1 VGKER
6 FAKLILAGARWNSQR
21 NPAGLADL
29 QFEFQVCRKIVILG
43 AGSDRMD
50 NAAVVDQLDLT
61 KVVSAKRLADD
72 PQFVEAARALG
83 CSDAAVLGRH
93 ILANI
98 LGPITVMTT
107 VALGWAML
115 IATSLNF
122 LGMGVQPPTPE
133 WGADLAL
140 GRDHMRTAW
149 WISAFPGFF
158 IMFTILAI
166 NLVGDGLR
174 DAIDPS
180 LEIR

>member
-1 VGKER
+1 
-6 FAKLILAGARWNSQR
+6 
-21 NPAGLADL
+21 
-29 QFEFQVCRKIVILG
+29 
-43 AGSDRMD
+43 
-50 NAAVVDQLDLT
+50 
-61 KVVSAKRLADD
+61 
-72 PQFVEAARALG
+72 
-83 CSDAAVLGRH
+83 
-93 ILANI
+93 
-98 LGPITVMTT
+98 
-107 VALGWAML
+107 
-115 IATSLNF
+115 
-122 LGMGVQPPTPE
+122 MGVQPPTPE

>member
-1 VGKER
+1 VQLAIGISLSPTFVRVVRGCVMAAKE
-6 FAKLILAGARWNSQR
+6 N
-21 NPAGLADL
+21 
-29 QFEFQVCRKIVILG
+29 
-43 AGSDRMD
+43 
-50 NAAVVDQLDLT
+50 T
-61 KVVSAKRLADD
+61 Y
-72 PQFVEAARALG
+72 VEAARAIG
-83 CSDAAVLGRH
+83 CRDAVVLGRH
-93 ILANI
+93 ILVNI
-98 LGPITVMTT
+98 LGPMTVMLT

-180 LEIR
+180 LEIREQTRARPDHSRARGSRRGREATNGSR